1 MNYRHLTLLVKTS
14 AVLEITNPVGGVMG
28 VIQTQQLSNIVFG
41 TNTSQWQ
48 LSGTYTVLVQIGTC
62 NTAQTTFQFT
72 GLSGNISNPPPNQQ
86 PLPIPIPQAANEID
100 MTPGAGSSASAPCV
114 AVNNCFTPNPLN
126 IPPGTTVTW
135 KNTDTISHY
144 VSSGKS
150 TDATT
155 GTIFDSGNLIK
166 PQGTYQFTFANAGTF
181 NYFCTVHPWM
191 TGQVIVGSRVQ
202 SPPTQPTPQSPS
214 PQPNPQQSSPP
225 TVSPSEPPVT
235 PSLLVNKFAQTI
247 QVGDEPMG
255 IAYDS
260 VKGEIFV
267 ANGGNG
273 NGNRSVSVIN
283 DATNTVVSTIP
294 LGSSA
299 YVAYDSGKGEIFV
312 TSTNSIGTGTVSVI
326 NDVTNTVVST
336 IPLGG
341 QPNAVAYDS
350 GKGEIFVTSTNSIG
364 TGTVSVIND
373 VTNTVVSTIPLGGQP
388 NAVAYDS
395 GKGEIFVTSTNSIG
409 TGTVSVIN
417 DVTNTVVSTI
427 PLGGQPNAVAY
438 DSGKGEIFV
447 ANSFANTISVISDKT
462 NTVIATVPVG
472 LFPMD
477 IAYDS
482 TKGEVFV
489 TVPNGIAV
497 ISDATNQIINPQTN
511 TAVIPPTNTQIVQ
524 PTNPQPTSV
533 FTPTQQDIQSINQ
546 AKASQTIAAEV
557 NVGASQSTTTSIDSN
572 VTVQTTSNTPD
583 SLNVNVSA
591 PSQTGP
597 KVIAFNLNTTTVNV
611 ANLNQLGV
619 MYDGKLIPP
628 ASNMDAILHAKPTDS
643 PSFAIVVTQSGVQV
657 LVLVPHFST
666 HTITIMNM
674 SQIMAPT
681 VPEFS
686 FATIILVIATFSI
699 VFIPK
704 IRR

>member
-1 MNYRHLTLLVKTS
+1 MVSEGLSYSRILLVVAFVSIVSLVIIGGIQFHLLQITIHMILRIQQVQIVHLFQVESPLTTDQPSYNYGGGIDITIHELPSSYTPGQLS

-260 VKGEIFV
+260 
-267 ANGGNG
+267 
-273 NGNRSVSVIN
+273 
-283 DATNTVVSTIP
+283 
-294 LGSSA
+294 
-299 YVAYDSGKGEIFV
+299 GKGELFV
-312 TSTNSIGTGTVSVI
+312 TN
-326 NDVTNTVVST
+326 
-336 IPLGG
+336 
-341 QPNAVAYDS
+341 
-350 GKGEIFVTSTNSIG
+350 F
-364 TGTVSVIND
+364 
-373 VTNTVVSTIPLGGQP
+373 
-388 NAVAYDS
+388 
-395 GKGEIFVTSTNSIG
+395 
-409 TGTVSVIN
+409 
-417 DVTNTVVSTI
+417 
-427 PLGGQPNAVAY
+427 
-438 DSGKGEIFV
+438 
-447 ANSFANTISVISDKT
+447 
-462 NTVIATVPVG
+462 
-472 LFPMD
+472 
-477 IAYDS
+477 
-482 TKGEVFV
+482 
-489 TVPNGIAV
+489 
-497 ISDATNQIINPQTN
+497 
-511 TAVIPPTNTQIVQ
+511 
-524 PTNPQPTSV
+524 
-533 FTPTQQDIQSINQ
+533 
-546 AKASQTIAAEV
+546 
-557 NVGASQSTTTSIDSN
+557 GA
-572 VTVQTTSNTPD
+572 
-583 SLNVNVSA
+583 
-591 PSQTGP
+591 
-597 KVIAFNLNTTTVNV
+597 
-611 ANLNQLGV
+611 GV
-619 MYDGKLIPP
+619 W
-628 ASNMDAILHAKPTDS
+628 
-643 PSFAIVVTQSGVQV
+643 
-657 LVLVPHFST
+657 
-666 HTITIMNM
+666 
-674 SQIMAPT
+674 
-681 VPEFS
+681 
-686 FATIILVIATFSI
+686 
-699 VFIPK
+699 
-704 IRR
+704 